1 MFHYLFHISFF
12 HFVTNY
18 VAAAG
23 AICYLACF
31 ALEGDAT
38 EVYIV
43 GALSR
48 APETATRFGR

>member
-12 HFVTNY
+12 HFMTNY

-31 ALEGDAT
+31 ALEDDAT
-38 EVYIV
+38 EVYFV